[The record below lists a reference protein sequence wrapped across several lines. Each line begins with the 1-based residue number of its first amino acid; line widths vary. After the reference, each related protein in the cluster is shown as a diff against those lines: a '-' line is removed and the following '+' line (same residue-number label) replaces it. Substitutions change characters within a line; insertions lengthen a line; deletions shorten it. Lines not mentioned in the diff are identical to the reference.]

1 MEIKDIMVTD
11 IAKIKADA
19 TVAEALL
26 KMRKLGVTSLIVET
40 TGDYGIITRKDIIHR
55 VVAMDK
61 DVKKT
66 RVSEVMSIPL
76 LYVTDDQRIQ
86 DVARLMAKTN
96 IRRFPVKSKN
106 NLVGLVSNSD
116 IMKLAHSKL

>member
-1 MEIKDIMVTD
+1 MKIKNIMVTD
-11 IAKIKADA
+11 IANIKSDA

-40 TGDYGIITRKDIIHR
+40 KNDYGIITRKDIIHR
-55 VVAMDK
+55 VVAMNK
-61 DVKKT
+61 DIKKT
-66 RVSEVMSIPL
+66 KVSEVMSIPL

-106 NLVGLVSNSD
+106 KLVGLISNSD